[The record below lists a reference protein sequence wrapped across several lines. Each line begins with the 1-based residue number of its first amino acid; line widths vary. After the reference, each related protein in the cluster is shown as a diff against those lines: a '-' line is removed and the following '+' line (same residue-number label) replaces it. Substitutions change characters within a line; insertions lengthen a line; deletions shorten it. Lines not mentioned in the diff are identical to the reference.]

1 MSGLVGV
8 SRWGYAIAVGM
19 FVMCVFGSGEV
30 FAQDA
35 PSSDPS
41 ASPREREL
49 RDQLKNILQ
58 ELDELQQKKESEKP
72 EAERPTI
79 IKEKAESASPEGAT
93 EPASDAKPDFDL
105 ADISIV
111 SERFQKRSEGM
122 SFLATVPNETQS
134 QPTRTMKESL
144 EAVPGIVLRQ
154 ANGPRDFSIMIRG
167 QGAKTAFAIRNIKV
181 YEDGISQTQSDGL
194 SRLDIQDPWFMRST
208 EVIRGASS
216 SLYDNYALG
225 GMVHFRTRRGRDIRG
240 LETFFSGGS
249 FGYQKYGVAIG
260 QETDRF
266 DIAMFGSQMAADGF
280 IQHSNYNTQTIN
292 FNVRYK
298 IDDRQN
304 FYFKAMTNWLSTK
317 VPTRLTQSQF
327 LTDERQA
334 GGAQTFCTSGT
345 YNGGCANALLLDQ
358 SRVDR
363 RTIIGGIY
371 ERQIDA
377 NTVLTV
383 EADYDVKD
391 IQQSFS
397 QIFENTNPNYKSY
410 ADLRHDGRLG
420 AMPLKSY
427 VGFFVNYMD
436 QKGNTFQ
443 NLADGFGTKGT
454 LLQNNRG
461 TIFNIGGRF
470 REELEFYP
478 NWILAVGLGFEQS
491 RINVQATNY
500 VPNDTPDPTIP
511 DAGALAN
518 RASVNRTFSNWAPEG
533 SIMWKPSADYR
544 HWVRASTGYGIPQF
558 SDLLRN
564 PITGLPGTNFSLK
577 PQKDLNL
584 EIGTE
589 ARLHPTLFVQVVGF
603 YTFFKDEI
611 ITQVISG
618 SNTASVNADLSRY
631 RGVEVFADWRP
642 VPGLRVSGA
651 YTHINTE
658 YINFSDRIT
667 VLGVPTTVVRDGKQ
681 VPNVPT
687 DILNGK
693 VEYYHAPTGWGAW
706 VEGNYSNSYFL
717 NNNNTVGFPS
727 YVIGNINVSKMIA
740 FSKSSWFR
748 FAKLYVEVDNIAD
761 TKYAASGQ
769 VVSGETHALAAAQQ
783 LFFAGYGRAIYGG
796 VTLGLF

>member
-1 MSGLVGV
+1 MFELVHV
-8 SRWGYAIAVGM
+8 SRWGYAMAVGM
-19 FVMCVFGSGEV
+19 LVLCVAGNGTAL
-30 FAQDA
+30 AQEA
-35 PSSDPS
+35 PPSDTPTSS
-41 ASPREREL
+41 RERAL

-58 ELDELQQKKESEKP
+58 ELDELQQKKESEQP

-79 IKEKAESASPEGAT
+79 IKEKAESASPEPAT
-93 EPASDAKPDFDL
+93 EAASEAKPDFDL
-105 ADISIV
+105 ADMSIV
-111 SERFQKRSEGM
+111 SERFQKRAEGM

-144 EAVPGIVLRQ
+144 EALPGIVLRQ

-167 QGAKTAFAIRNIKV
+167 QGAKTAFAIRDIKV

-240 LETFFSGGS
+240 LETFLSGGS

-266 DIAMFGSQMAADGF
+266 DVAMFGSQVSEDGF

-298 IDDRQN
+298 MDDRQN
-304 FYFKAMTNWLSTK
+304 FYFKAITNWLNTK
-317 VPTRLTQSQF
+317 VPTRLTQGQF

-334 GGAQTFCTSGT
+334 GGTRALCTPGT
-345 YNGGCANALLLDQ
+345 YNGGCADALLLDQ

-427 VGFFVNYMD
+427 VGFFVNKME

-454 LLQNNRG
+454 LLQNSRG

-491 RINVQATNY
+491 RISVQATNY
-500 VPNDTPDPTIP
+500 DQTT
-511 DAGALAN
+511 GALASL
-518 RASVNRTFSNWAPEG
+518 ASVNRTFSNWAPEG

-558 SDLLRN
+558 ANLLRD
-564 PITGLPGTNFSLK
+564 PVTGLPGSNFSLK
-577 PQKDLNL
+577 PQKNLNL

-589 ARLHPTLFVQVVGF
+589 MRLHPTLFVQVVGF

-611 ITQVISG
+611 ITQLISG
-618 SNTASVNADLSRY
+618 GNNTASVNADSSRY

-658 YINFSDRIT
+658 YINFSDRTAAGFII
-667 VLGVPTTVVRDGKQ
+667 RDGKQ

-693 VEYYHAPTGWGAW
+693 LEYYHAPTGWGAW
-706 VEGNYSNSYFL
+706 AEGNYSNSYFL

-727 YVIGNINVSKMIA
+727 YVIGNINVSKMITLP
-740 FSKSSWFR
+740 KPSWFR
-748 FAKLYVEVDNIAD
+748 FAKLYVEVNNIAD

-769 VVSGETHALAAAQQ
+769 VVSGETHAQAAGQQ
-783 LFFAGYGRAIYGG
+783 IFFAGYGRAVYGG

>member
-1 MSGLVGV
+1 M
-8 SRWGYAIAVGM
+8 
-19 FVMCVFGSGEV
+19 
-30 FAQDA
+30 
-35 PSSDPS
+35 
-41 ASPREREL
+41 
-49 RDQLKNILQ
+49 
-58 ELDELQQKKESEKP
+58 
-72 EAERPTI
+72 
-79 IKEKAESASPEGAT
+79 
-93 EPASDAKPDFDL
+93 
-105 ADISIV
+105 
-111 SERFQKRSEGM
+111 
-122 SFLATVPNETQS
+122 
-134 QPTRTMKESL
+134 
-144 EAVPGIVLRQ
+144 
-154 ANGPRDFSIMIRG
+154 
-167 QGAKTAFAIRNIKV
+167 
-181 YEDGISQTQSDGL
+181 
-194 SRLDIQDPWFMRST
+194 QDPWFMRGV

-225 GMVHFRTRRGRDIRG
+225 GMVHFRTRRGSDIQG

-260 QETDRF
+260 QETERF
-266 DIAMFGSQMAADGF
+266 DVAMFGSHVAEDGF

-298 IDDRQN
+298 MDDRQN
-304 FYFKAMTNWLSTK
+304 FYFKAITNWLNTK
-317 VPTRLTQSQF
+317 VPTRLTQGQF

-334 GGAQTFCTSGT
+334 GGAQTPCTPGT
-345 YNGGCANALLLDQ
+345 YNAGCFNSLLLDQ

-363 RTIIGGIY
+363 RTIVGGIY

-420 AMPLKSY
+420 VMPLKSY
-427 VGFFVNYMD
+427 VGFFVNMME

-454 LLQNNRG
+454 LLQNSRA

-491 RINVQATNY
+491 RLSVHATNY
-500 VPNDTPDPTIP
+500 VPNDIPNGP

-518 RASVNRTFSNWAPEG
+518 RASASRTFSNWAPEG
-533 SIMWKPSADYR
+533 SLTWKPSADYR
-544 HWVRASTGYGIPQF
+544 YWLRASTGYGIPQF
-558 SDLLRN
+558 ANLLRD

-577 PQKDLNL
+577 PQKNLNL

-589 ARLHPTLFVQVVGF
+589 MRLHPTLLVQVAGF

-618 SNTASVNADLSRY
+618 NNTASVNADSSRY

-642 VPGLRVSGA
+642 LSGLRISGA
-651 YTHINTE
+651 YTHIDSE
-658 YINFSDRIT
+658 YINFNDRLVVNG
-667 VLGVPTTVVRDGKQ
+667 VLSTLVRDGKQ

-693 VEYYHAPTGWGAW
+693 LEYYHAPTGWGAW

-717 NNNNTVGFPS
+717 NNNNTFGFPS
-727 YVIGNINVSKMIA
+727 YVIGNVNVYKNIEI
-740 FSKSSWFR
+740 SKSSWFR
-748 FAKLYVEVDNIAD
+748 FAKLYVEVNNIAD

-769 VVSGETHALAAAQQ
+769 FISGETHAQAAGQQ
-783 LFFAGYGRAIYGG
+783 IFFAGYGRAVYGG